1 LLAESGAPGYSAYVI
16 TLARF
21 EKPEEAQLARMRLE
35 AGGVP
40 AFIPDENTI
49 QVQWMYAN
57 ALGGVRL
64 QIAEEDFERAKEI
77 LDAPPMPEESAE

>member
-1 LLAESGAPGYSAYVI
+1 MI

-21 EKPEEAQLARMRLE
+21 EKPEEAHLVRMRLE

-40 AFIPDENTI
+40 AFIQDENSI
-49 QVQWMYAN
+49 QIQWMYSN

-77 LDAPPMPEESAE
+77 LNEPPLENVPDFPG